1 MKFLIF
7 YLFSFLVLTSK
18 AQVPTDGLVSYYK
31 FDNTLE
37 DYGPNKFHGKGLSK
51 LEYKEGTKCQ
61 GVVIN
66 DNLNDGISLNHNII
80 DGLNDFSISFYV
92 QLFGLNNSNNIISCA
107 NKNQPNEFLIGYN
120 SINKT
125 QFNGWHIRINN
136 TIYKFQFNNQIEDFK
151 WHHVVIQRISNKAFL
166 YIDNNQI
173 GTGINTSN
181 KTLNIAN
188 TGVIIGQDQDIL
200 AGGFDPKQNLNGAL
214 DEFRVYNRALSDNE
228 ITSIY
233 NISACYNPIIREE
246 IITNYVTITDT
257 IKFMDTLTVH
267 EVITRFDTIT
277 KHDTI
282 AVIDTLKI
290 NLNLKDLVSQEV
302 NGIKTIKVFPNP
314 TSEFVTISIGENFE
328 LLSGVSISIVTL
340 NGQTVFESY
349 LNKKLVK
356 VNTSTFT
363 NKGVYVVNIINSNS
377 IIIASKK
384 LVIL

>member
-1 MKFLIF
+1 
-7 YLFSFLVLTSK
+7 
-18 AQVPTDGLVSYYK
+18 
-31 FDNTLE
+31 
-37 DYGPNKFHGKGLSK
+37 
-51 LEYKEGTKCQ
+51 
-61 GVVIN
+61 
-66 DNLNDGISLNHNII
+66 
-80 DGLNDFSISFYV
+80 
-92 QLFGLNNSNNIISCA
+92 
-107 NKNQPNEFLIGYN
+107 
-120 SINKT
+120 
-125 QFNGWHIRINN
+125 
-136 TIYKFQFNNQIEDFK
+136 
-151 WHHVVIQRISNKAFL
+151 
-166 YIDNNQI
+166 
-173 GTGINTSN
+173 
-181 KTLNIAN
+181 
-188 TGVIIGQDQDIL
+188 
-200 AGGFDPKQNLNGAL
+200 
-214 DEFRVYNRALSDNE
+214 
-228 ITSIY
+228 
-233 NISACYNPIIREE
+233 
-246 IITNYVTITDT
+246 
-257 IKFMDTLTVH
+257 MDTLTVH

-340 NGQTVFESY
+340 NGQTIFESY